1 MNPEETGPRARIKI
15 ACDDCRRGKR
25 KCDGRK
31 PRCTLCTKSDRVCHY
46 ASEDSRKRV
55 FQDEDLVLSLRE
67 EIKALRDAL
76 KSTQSGNVGRQMD
89 DPEINHDTRNSSFVI
104 AGLSSSISEGCS
116 TPLGE
121 DQAFESRSSHA
132 MNELSSLMLQLDVA
146 DIGEPSFTLSASKV
160 PQTKISNSPDI
171 KFDVEVHNEDCVTFD
186 DRHYLIECFSKTF
199 NRFHQFLETDELV
212 NMALSEPAVG
222 DIDLTFRNN
231 ALYAVAASCSDI
243 TRIQNL
249 EKSFKSRAE
258 GLVFRCIKETPTDLV
273 VQGLALLAWTELQ
286 SGCGSMAY
294 NWIAMATGQVLH
306 LGLHASALKSAR
318 LSGLPDQ
325 RVQKRRVR
333 SFWAYFSVDR
343 LVTSSLGMNCTMHWQ
358 RVKSTSFTSIVLTG
372 PTVDEWAHERF
383 CEMWHLWDSCMDQ
396 GYAFGWYRL
405 SQTEKEKL
413 VLHSHQTLTKFYETT
428 NAYLHT
434 PEDRL
439 SETAVWLQLSYQA
452 ALILIHRPLLSEASG
467 SKAGRFSLTVATTAA
482 AAISRTVR
490 EFGATRN
497 FTAIAPQIIDYISIA
512 ATMHLLNAT
521 SGKNRLGRQSAN
533 GLRTCVQT
541 LSEMSPAWEKRAQDS
556 LQHIQN
562 LAHRWEV
569 VWALPIQHS
578 QVLACGARP
587 LNTEQDFG
595 GLGPE
600 SHAAV
605 DVYNVFDD
613 TALNTAAETLWGTEG
628 TADHDWILQA
638 AEGIPLSKEG
648 LWDFDWQH
656 LGGA

>member
-1 MNPEETGPRARIKI
+1 MDPEETGPRARIKI

-25 KCDGRK
+25 KVRVPYSIAMVANPDA
-31 PRCTLCTKSDRVCHY
+31 LCAPNLT
-46 ASEDSRKRV
+46 ARV

-76 KSTQSGNVGRQMD
+76 KNTQSGNVERQMV
-89 DPEINHDTRNSSFVI
+89 DPDINHDTRDSSFAF

-160 PQTKISNSPDI
+160 PQTKTSNSPDI
-171 KFDVEVHNEDCVTFD
+171 KFDVEVRNGDC
-186 DRHYLIECFSKTF
+186 
-199 NRFHQFLETDELV
+199 
-212 NMALSEPAVG
+212 
-222 DIDLTFRNN
+222 
-231 ALYAVAASCSDI
+231 
-243 TRIQNL
+243 
-249 EKSFKSRAE
+249 
-258 GLVFRCIKETPTDLV
+258 
-273 VQGLALLAWTELQ
+273 
-286 SGCGSMAY
+286 
-294 NWIAMATGQVLH
+294 
-306 LGLHASALKSAR
+306 
-318 LSGLPDQ
+318 
-325 RVQKRRVR
+325 
-333 SFWAYFSVDR
+333 
-343 LVTSSLGMNCTMHWQ
+343 
-358 RVKSTSFTSIVLTG
+358 
-372 PTVDEWAHERF
+372 
-383 CEMWHLWDSCMDQ
+383 
-396 GYAFGWYRL
+396 
-405 SQTEKEKL
+405 
-413 VLHSHQTLTKFYETT
+413 TLTKFYETT

-490 EFGATRN
+490 EFGATRK

-541 LSEMSPAWEKRAQDS
+541 LSDMTPAWEKRAQDS
-556 LQHIQN
+556 LEHIQN

-587 LNTEQDFG
+587 LNTDQDFG

-613 TALNTAAETLWGTEG
+613 TTLNTAAETLWGTEG

-638 AEGIPLSKEG
+638 AEGIPLSNEG

>member
-1 MNPEETGPRARIKI
+1 M
-15 ACDDCRRGKR
+15 
-25 KCDGRK
+25 
-31 PRCTLCTKSDRVCHY
+31 
-46 ASEDSRKRV
+46 
-55 FQDEDLVLSLRE
+55 
-67 EIKALRDAL
+67 
-76 KSTQSGNVGRQMD
+76 
-89 DPEINHDTRNSSFVI
+89 
-104 AGLSSSISEGCS
+104 
-116 TPLGE
+116 
-121 DQAFESRSSHA
+121 
-132 MNELSSLMLQLDVA
+132 
-146 DIGEPSFTLSASKV
+146 
-160 PQTKISNSPDI
+160 
-171 KFDVEVHNEDCVTFD
+171 
-186 DRHYLIECFSKTF
+186 
-199 NRFHQFLETDELV
+199 
-212 NMALSEPAVG
+212 
-222 DIDLTFRNN
+222 
-231 ALYAVAASCSDI
+231 
-243 TRIQNL
+243 
-249 EKSFKSRAE
+249 
-258 GLVFRCIKETPTDLV
+258 
-273 VQGLALLAWTELQ
+273 
-286 SGCGSMAY
+286 
-294 NWIAMATGQVLH
+294 
-306 LGLHASALKSAR
+306 
-318 LSGLPDQ
+318 
-325 RVQKRRVR
+325 
-333 SFWAYFSVDR
+333 
-343 LVTSSLGMNCTMHWQ
+343 
-358 RVKSTSFTSIVLTG
+358 
-372 PTVDEWAHERF
+372 
-383 CEMWHLWDSCMDQ
+383 
-396 GYAFGWYRL
+396 

-541 LSEMSPAWEKRAQDS
+541 LSDMTPTWERRAQDS

-638 AEGIPLSKEG
+638 AEGIPLSNEG

>member
-1 MNPEETGPRARIKI
+1 TGPRARIKI

-31 PRCTLCTKSDRVCHY
+31 PRCTLCTKSDQR
-46 ASEDSRKRV
+46 RV

-249 EKSFKSRAE
+249 KKSFKSRAE

-294 NWIAMATGQVLH
+294 NWI
-306 LGLHASALKSAR
+306 GLHASALKSAR

-358 RVKSTSFTSIVLTG
+358 RVKSTSFTSILPTG

-383 CEMWHLWDSCMDQ
+383 CEMWHLWDS
-396 GYAFGWYRL
+396 
-405 SQTEKEKL
+405 S
-413 VLHSHQTLTKFYETT
+413 
-428 NAYLHT
+428 
-434 PEDRL
+434 
-439 SETAVWLQLSYQA
+439 
-452 ALILIHRPLLSEASG
+452 
-467 SKAGRFSLTVATTAA
+467 
-482 AAISRTVR
+482 
-490 EFGATRN
+490 
-497 FTAIAPQIIDYISIA
+497 IAPQIIDYISIA

-541 LSEMSPAWEKRAQDS
+541 LSDMTPAWEKRAQDS
-556 LQHIQN
+556 LEHIQN

-587 LNTEQDFG
+587 LNTDQAFG

-638 AEGIPLSKEG
+638 AEGIPLSNEG